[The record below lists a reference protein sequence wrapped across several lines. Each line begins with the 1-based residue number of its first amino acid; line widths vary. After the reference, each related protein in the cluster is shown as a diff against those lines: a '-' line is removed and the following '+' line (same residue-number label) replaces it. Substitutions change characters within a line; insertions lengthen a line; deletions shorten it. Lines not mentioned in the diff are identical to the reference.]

1 MGYVVLVEE
10 LDCIDNLL
18 ENRGS
23 FPFREPSPTLMQII
37 EESAIS
43 SILQNQIGMQLILE
57 VPIKMNDVGVVAK
70 RLQPNFLSNLLL
82 HLILANGEL
91 ADLFDCYQHTC
102 KFVPMLKSFY
112 FAK

>member
-1 MGYVVLVEE
+1 MGYVVLVEP
-10 LDCIDNLL
+10 LDCIDTLL
-18 ENRGS
+18 ETRGS
-23 FPFREPSPTLMQII
+23 SPLREPSPTLMQII

-82 HLILANGEL
+82 HLILADGEL
-91 ADLFDCYQHTC
+91 ADLFDCYQHTRE
-102 KFVPMLKSFY
+102 FVPM
-112 FAK
+112 